1 MHVYRAKRK
10 IINLGNIW
18 SSTTKLFLKSY
29 FTKFLLLLQS
39 FADSWNFCFSNNNSS
54 FYFLT
59 KISWNSTTWSQMQQI
74 FEEKWS
80 YFSKACFLPV
90 FERHQIVQNWID
102 SGWQV
107 VQKTRNVIEILVQS
121 AKYLGFFEIY
131 VSESLSMKWGP
142 TKEKCQNY
150 RRWKEI
156 WKKLSILCQYLKISV
171 WNKTSIVR
179 IQFFP
184 NRNLVF

>member
-1 MHVYRAKRK
+1 MWFPK
-10 IINLGNIW
+10 IKN
-18 SSTTKLFLKSY
+18 
-29 FTKFLLLLQS
+29 
-39 FADSWNFCFSNNNSS
+39 
-54 FYFLT
+54 
-59 KISWNSTTWSQMQQI
+59 
-74 FEEKWS
+74 WS

-90 FERHQIVQNWID
+90 LERHQIVQNWID

-156 WKKLSILCQYLKISV
+156 WKKNHQFLPIFENICKEQDF
-171 WNKTSIVR
+171 NNRTNIVFSKQKPSFLGR
-179 IQFFP
+179 GYYP
-184 NRNLVF
+184 V